1 MNRKIKF
8 RAWDKEQEILHP
20 VQDLQFGNNGKTH
33 VFLALGED
41 ICSEGFAPEKFDLMQ
56 YTGLKDKNGEEIFE
70 GDVVK
75 FWANPKDYGGY
86 KGHNYI
92 AAVEW
97 DQAFLQFIFSD
108 GHGLKDFEF
117 LEVIG
122 NIYENPELLITEEEE

>member
-1 MNRKIKF
+1 MNREIEF
-8 RAWDKEQEILHP
+8 RARLIKDKFWLDHFRISNCGSCIYGH
-20 VQDLQFGNNGKTH
+20 
-33 VFLALGED
+33 GETYKRD
-41 ICSEGFAPEKFDLMQ
+41 EVELTQ
-56 YTGLKDKNGEEIFE
+56 YTGLKDKNGKKIFE

-75 FWANPKDYGGY
+75 FWANPKNYGGY

-117 LEVIG
+117 LEVVG
-122 NIYENPELLITEEEE
+122 NIFENPELLTEINNN

>member
-1 MNRKIKF
+1 MKREIKF
-8 RAWDKEQEILHP
+8 RAWDTKVGEMFEVHELYLADNSNTFGKGILDEHNDFHPMDEI
-20 VQDLQFGNNGKTH
+20 
-33 VFLALGED
+33 E
-41 ICSEGFAPEKFDLMQ
+41 LMQ
-56 YTGLKDKNGEEIFE
+56 FTGLLDKNGKKIFE
-70 GDVVK
+70 GDVVR

-117 LEVIG
+117 LEVVG
-122 NIYENPELLITEEEE
+122 NIFKNPELLEG